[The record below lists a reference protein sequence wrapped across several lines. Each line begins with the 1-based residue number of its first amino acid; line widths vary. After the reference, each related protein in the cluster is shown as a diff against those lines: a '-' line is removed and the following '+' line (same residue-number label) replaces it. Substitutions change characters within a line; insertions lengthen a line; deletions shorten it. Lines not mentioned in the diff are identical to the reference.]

1 MNMRM
6 KTKSE
11 MAQQPQL
18 VGTTSSW
25 RRWLQMVAATVMTAV
40 ALLVPQQ
47 AWADLETTIIEG
59 KTFYVLRSSSDWDEF
74 RQKVENAR
82 GNAEVNAIM
91 AADFSIS
98 NPAGPDSDYPFM
110 GIFDGNGHTL
120 NANISVS
127 DYGGVFGFVK
137 NATIRNLHV
146 TGSIESND
154 NASGL
159 AGYSK
164 GSTIAI
170 SNCRVSAMIKSAKDA
185 GGLINGV
192 WGTRSTITN
201 CLFDGKLIG
210 TSLGAAFVATVS
222 WSTPV
227 VMTNCLEKGTYEGFT
242 GVGLCCDT
250 SIPFPPNQ
258 GSNNWAYRTGLAQDV
273 GSMMNS
279 ELVMKLGSD
288 NWVESNNQV
297 VPKGSM
303 PLTDVEFETY
313 DIVPGTNKG
322 EEGMLKIPFSCT
334 KAVTWVSG
342 TYTDENGNTKTIA
355 GTALPKNTFAGFI
368 MIPATEQHK
377 NLKLN
382 ATLVNG
388 LTVLGHEVKDDKTM
402 HYPRNLTAEVLRFH
416 THGVLTDAGAVE
428 LKWEVK
434 DPDYDDVVEGD
445 QFLVMRSLTGQDA
458 DLQTIGTMMLE
469 SNQANY
475 TYKDSTLTS
484 ALTTELL
491 HGSGDLTV
499 KYMVVRGSAQQLWGL
514 SNNAAVATASCPLN
528 MLHLLRI
535 KDYTAQWADTIA
547 RTVSVKWQYANEN
560 GAVWDDRAQLKMLV
574 SATNRDGAAIDST
587 TYVLTADEM
596 TALAKTIQLSRSCV
610 NYKIELM
617 VDTAQSPLSRERQ
630 GYMAIRTADDWTAF
644 CEKVEAAK
652 GASRVNASLEA
663 DITVSKVA
671 GHTADEAYCGVF
683 EGNGHTLNVNIDDN
697 AQNTSLFSHVK
708 DATILDLH
716 VTGNVISGGKFASGL
731 AACVDANGSLIV
743 ENCRVSTTVTSRVN
757 GDATNGGFLGIVRGG
772 SNITIRNCVFDGSFE
787 GANCHSNGG
796 FIGWIDTGT
805 TATIENCLFSPTAI
819 NTKVDNCA
827 TWTRGTAST
836 VTNCHATKLYSFA
849 SGEHDGVFYISSAAD
864 WSTFVNKVKAAGGNS
879 DVNAILNA
887 DITVSEIVG
896 KQDGQYYRGTFDG
909 NGHTINANISSDENL
924 SALFHGTISNT
935 TIRNLKVTGSI
946 KGRNEI
952 GAIVGFIPSGAY
964 DRHLTIENCH
974 VSAHI
979 TTTHRYAGG
988 FLGLNGTNWVT
999 INNCLFDGTIDN
1011 TSNEYYRYGAAFIS
1025 ISAGTNIANCLENG
1039 NYINCTNTGAYFNT
1053 YSQAAGGTNCWTYK
1067 TSGWSEMNHV
1077 GGKTAEELVAALG
1090 SNNWHVVNNKVVPV
1104 MTTIQYSGFGN
1115 VAGKTADEII
1125 ALLGDKWT
1133 KDSDGNVVP
1142 LMDFNKQADVVTE
1155 PELPSF
1161 YYENL
1166 GHIDR
1171 QSLQVQTLPTSA
1183 LLTWANETDE
1193 PVDYYEVWRKDKS
1206 ASNAE
1211 ENGGWKLLKSQ
1222 ITEMQYEDKQ
1232 TSPVHQYI
1240 YKVRG
1245 VTSCEGD
1252 HYDETE
1258 EVDGMCYQTA
1268 SVEGH
1273 LRFLDG
1279 TGIPGK
1285 KVVTT
1290 VNKQEVSST
1299 TDESGYFRLSNLP
1312 YVNSSE
1318 TSYQLSV
1325 VGIMNQEPLT
1335 VSFGTAPGDNVVK
1348 NRVIEVKNSVKLSGN
1363 VTYEGTS
1370 IPVQGVS
1377 FKVDGYEVHSAS
1389 GRVTTNH
1396 EGKFAFRILPG
1407 DHDSIQAVK
1416 DGHVFSRN
1424 GFYHQ
1429 EDNDSDTQKAYN
1441 ITIDNAEV
1449 KFYDQTRVK
1458 LIGRIVGGKT
1468 EGEKPLGNALSK
1480 NNLGDDLQMVF
1491 TLEGDNASRL
1501 VFDINDRN
1509 KTTRDEVFL
1518 HEQANNN
1525 DKKYEYK
1532 TKVHTTINR
1541 MVVTPDPYTGEY
1553 EVLLPPVKW
1562 KIQQITAKGYPTL
1575 FQDGQVGDVLD
1586 LTDSITLHIDTLK
1599 GAWETVGYGQ
1609 KKDKVV
1615 EKYHAKYSRIYHSP
1629 VLIEYK
1635 QQGFANFDFFGDQYY
1650 SFKNISGD
1658 KEKLTLAYGTRK
1670 QNWPK
1675 GKRDSLDTKY
1685 TFGYPVFSIDKKY
1698 PLWISASEK
1707 YYYNNNVK
1715 SDTVDVVSLP
1725 GGLVTIHNGMVDA
1738 LHRDTV
1744 RLDSLG
1750 QGTYVMDI
1758 AQKPYLLTGK
1768 DALQTMTMTLLMD
1781 GTHYEAEPLK
1791 GYVLQVKRATGAK
1804 DILSYSTP
1812 QLLDVLRDPPG
1823 GKSKATLSKGS
1834 TLKYTYTMD
1843 MKWSAGLSINLGIG
1857 TGLNTFTGVVAAPM
1871 GVGGVGGFDN
1881 GTENHVNTS
1890 IDLVWSGSGQRA
1902 FTYTMTAK
1910 EDISTSADPMLIGAD
1925 GDLYIGV
1932 NQNIVVSPATAIRAI
1947 PDSVFRLI
1955 GGQLASGRTVEIAQ
1969 GLDNNNKLLHLVR
1982 DEVVTYGPVLNSTF
1996 IHSQHYIM
2004 KQLLPELTEQIR
2016 SLMFTGTESEA
2027 QAQANA
2033 TNKPVYLSL
2042 VDKDNEDFGT
2052 KYKMI
2057 LPPEADPA
2065 TVDEVARYQQ
2075 TMVKWVEMI
2084 AQNEREKLSVG
2095 SSDLVKNFDV
2105 DGASAL
2111 NYSETF
2117 QSDYSLTNSFV
2128 SPITAGTAGYFDNSA
2143 GDGLAGAAAIVG
2155 PVVAKLLGSILKGSA
2170 GKKDKG
2176 AEGMSVNIECV
2187 GFVFKFGLVPAVSFG
2202 VTPKD
2207 TKTKSYSRTESFAI
2221 SMDRRSHLNFD
2232 VYRVKSMVDNL
2243 ESSNE
2248 LDVFY
2253 NNNFNNLTD
2262 YNIDHMKAGIDVRNF
2277 SYPRSFVYRTRG
2289 GATCRPWE
2297 GERKTLFHQE
2307 STILDERTKKI
2318 ENPVIKMDRQSLSGV
2333 PFGEPARFKLYL
2345 TNESEQPEIAHP
2357 FFNLYQN
2364 EKANPDG
2371 AKMMIDGMP
2380 LTGNMRTI
2388 EVHPGQVTE
2397 KTLEVYAGE
2406 KFDYEGLKIGLISL
2420 DDVNTYQEVA
2430 FDVHY
2435 LHTAGNITITTPGDK
2450 WIMNCDA
2457 PFEEGKG
2464 WYLPVVIGGFDKNQ
2478 HNFDHIEFQY
2488 KETTR
2493 GDDYWT
2499 NLCGYYA
2506 DSTLYRAASGTK
2518 AMIPENGNI
2527 VTRFFGEG
2535 QVMEK
2540 GYDLRAVLFCRNGNA
2555 FLTSESKVLSGV
2567 KDTRRPQLFGSP
2579 EPKSGILWAGDNII
2593 FDFSEDIEYNYLQA
2607 TTNFDVVGETNETAI
2622 QEAPSLQF
2630 TGNGYARSQANR
2642 NFSNKN
2648 VTIEM
2653 MIKPDESDT
2662 AMPIFSHGTEGR
2674 HLQLWLRADK
2684 YLSVVIENGDKPY
2697 IFQSDK
2703 PLKGTGFQRV
2713 ALVLDKERKQVMLY
2727 GDSLIGRW
2735 DSVSYNGYGP
2745 LVFGYAYT
2753 INSGQDFY
2761 YKGRMLQAR
2770 LWYRALDL
2778 ATLNRYGNKLLTGYE
2793 LGLADYYPM
2802 NDGRGNEAK
2811 DLSQGAHLMLH
2822 GASWAQPEGMSLKID
2837 ANETRKAGQFKGLRL
2852 RHDLFQRDDEQD
2864 YTLMFWFKT
2873 AQENGTL
2880 LANGSGHADEEGAAS
2895 KFFIGFEGHT
2905 LLYRTNG
2912 REFALGDILC
2922 DNNWHHYAMT
2932 VNRSRNVATIY
2943 IDNEAKAQFATDSL
2957 GGMVGTRFYLGNMVW
2972 QKKGQPEVLQDNAL
2986 TGHIDGLALFEQALP
3001 TTLIKR
3007 YATKS
3012 PGGEERGLLVY
3023 MDFAR
3028 QEQQQVGGLALQPN
3042 ALSQVV
3048 KRDNNGNDTG
3058 KRDSVF
3064 VNPVSDIL
3072 AHIDPTIGAPV
3083 QAYEKLRKLNFS
3095 FVGRDNQLMVNIDEQ
3110 DTRINKRNVYVTLN
3124 SIPDKNGNFMGSPVT
3139 ESFYVNRNPLNWY
3152 LFGKKRKLTIQAG
3165 QDFNV
3170 NATILNEGGKAHTYT
3185 IENLPNWLTVD
3196 KMSDVVDPQSDD
3208 EITFTISKNLEPGF
3222 YDQIIYLT
3230 DEEDMTDPMYLE
3242 LTVEG
3247 QKPEWA
3253 VAQDMKRYSMN
3264 IVAQVYV
3271 GNTLV
3276 TDARDMVGVFDEDG
3290 RCMGVSAVKNEA
3302 SSNRSLLFM
3311 TVYNDTTET
3320 TRLFFRL
3327 WHAATGKTMLLSSSQ
3342 TIDFGDQAIVGTVN
3356 DPVHLRAD
3364 DMYMQKIALAN
3375 GWNWVSFN
3383 VYNAKFENLSKVLSG
3398 FNWQE
3403 GDMLTEDTE
3412 GLTLVYK
3419 GKKWISS
3426 TGANVK
3432 DIALSQRHCYRV
3444 MVQNTHEIDIWG
3456 RAYESLK
3463 DRTVTVAKGWNSIGY
3478 TPLVNLPVTTALTDY
3493 FDEATPGDVVKNQH
3507 EFAMFVAD
3515 GKGSGEWMGN
3525 LEYMK
3530 PGEGY
3535 MFYRQKKDTVSFA
3548 YPFYE
3553 PGTAFIDYSRAPKR
3567 AVHFAT
3573 TMTVVAEATGI
3584 ALEEG
3589 DRLVAYAG
3597 GEQVGEATA
3606 APLLSPLGG
3615 KTQSGTSSTQSGT
3628 SSPSQS
3634 GTSSPLGGT
3643 VGGSLFYLSIAGDVE
3658 APLSF
3663 AIIRDGETIA
3673 TTGEMMTYEANGIS
3687 GSPAQPTQISFV
3699 KTDKLP
3705 QQGWYTLDGIKLP
3718 TAPKRSGVYLYNG
3731 KKQVIQ

>member
-1 MNMRM
+1 MNTNTQ
-6 KTKSE
+6 TKREPKGS
-11 MAQQPQL
+11 
-18 VGTTSSW
+18 TSSCL
-25 RRWLQMVAATVMTAV
+25 RLLHMAAIMVVMTV
-40 ALLVPQQ
+40 GMFMPQG
-47 AWADLETTIIEG
+47 AWADLEIADIEG
-59 KTFYVLRSSSDWDEF
+59 KNFYVLRSSSDWDEF
-74 RQKVENAR
+74 RQKVENAK

-98 NPAGPDSDYPFM
+98 NPAGPDSGHPFM

-120 NANISVS
+120 NANISVNS
-127 DYGGVFGFVK
+127 YGGVFGFAK
-137 NATIRNLHV
+137 NATIRNLHL
-146 TGSIESND
+146 TGSIESNG
-154 NASGL
+154 NAAGL
-159 AGYSK
+159 AGYTN
-164 GSTIAI
+164 GGTTITI
-170 SNCRVSAMIKSAKDA
+170 SNCRVSAIIKSATHA
-185 GGLINGV
+185 GGLIDGV
-192 WGTRSTITN
+192 WGARPTITN

-227 VMTNCLEKGTYEGFT
+227 VMTNCLEKGTYEGFK
-242 GVGLCCDT
+242 GVGLCCDE
-250 SIPFPPNQ
+250 SIPFSPNQ

-279 ELVMKLGSD
+279 DLVMKLGADNWTESD
-288 NWVESNNQV
+288 NKV
-297 VPKGSM
+297 VPIGSM
-303 PLTDVEFETY
+303 HPDDINFETY
-313 DIVPGTNKG
+313 TIVPGTAKG
-322 EEGMLKIPFSCT
+322 EEGMLKIPFSCA
-334 KAVTWVSG
+334 KAVTWISG
-342 TYTDENGNTKTIA
+342 TYTDEDGNAKTIV
-355 GTALPKNTFAGFI
+355 GRSLPKNTYAGFI

-382 ATLVNG
+382 AKLING
-388 LTVLGHEVKDDKTM
+388 FTVLGHEVEDDKTM
-402 HYPRNLTAEVLRFH
+402 HNPRNLTAEVLRFH

-434 DPDYDDVVEGD
+434 DPDYADVVEGD

-469 SNQANY
+469 SDQANY
-475 TYKDSTLTS
+475 TYKDSTLIS
-484 ALTTELL
+484 ALTAEQLKG
-491 HGSGDLTV
+491 GSV
-499 KYMVVRGSAQQLWGL
+499 KPKYVVVRGSAQQLWGL
-514 SNNAAVATASCPLN
+514 SNNVASASVSATLSD
-528 MLHLLRI
+528 LHLLNI
-535 KDYTAQWADTIA
+535 ADYTAKWENQTA
-547 RTVSVKWQYANEN
+547 RSINVSWQYGEET
-560 GAVWDDRAQLKMLV
+560 GAVWGNRAQLQMLIT
-574 SATNRDGAAIDST
+574 STNRDGAAVDST
-587 TYVLTADEM
+587 TYVLTADEL
-596 TALAKTIQLSRSCV
+596 TACKKVVQLSRSCV
-610 NYKIELM
+610 NYKIEFLEAGNDSPFHASET
-617 VDTAQSPLSRERQ
+617 VFIYTA
-630 GYMAIRTADDWTAF
+630 ADWQTFAD
-644 CEKVEAAK
+644 KVANAK
-652 GASRVNASLEA
+652 GAYRVNAYLMA
-663 DITVSKVA
+663 DITIDKMA
-671 GHTADEAYCGVF
+671 GTTSEEAFNGSF
-683 EGNGHTLNVNIDDN
+683 EGNGHTLNLNISNN
-697 AQNTSLFSHVK
+697 AQYSAPFVHVK
-708 DATILDLH
+708 NATIRNLN
-716 VTGNVISGGKFASGL
+716 VTGNVTSDNKFTAGMVATL
-731 AACVDANGSLIV
+731 DHNGYLLI
-743 ENCRVSTTVTSRVN
+743 ENSRVSATITSSIS
-757 GDATNGGFLGIVRGG
+757 GDATNGGFVAYVRTGAG
-772 SNITIRNCVFDGSFE
+772 VILRNCRFDGSFE

-796 FIGWIDTGT
+796 FVGYMDSGCQT
-805 TATIENCLFSPTAI
+805 TVTNGLFAPTAI
-819 NTKVDNCA
+819 NTKYDNCQ
-827 TWTRGTAST
+827 TWSRVGGTSKLT
-836 VTNCHATKLYSFA
+836 VTNSYCTKKYSVIPDNYFCITDEA
-849 SGEHDGVFYISSAAD
+849 SWDAFRE
-864 WSTFVNKVKAAGGNS
+864 KVEQAGGNS
-879 DVNAILNA
+879 DVNAILLA
-887 DITVSEIVG
+887 DITVTKMVG
-896 KQDGQYYRGTFDG
+896 YADSPYRGTFDG
-909 NGHTINANISSDENL
+909 NGHTLALDIKTDDITAGIFQRTSVCTIKNLHVTGNVETTYARASAGALIGQARRGTANI
-924 SALFHGTISNT
+924 T
-935 TIRNLKVTGSI
+935 
-946 KGRNEI
+946 
-952 GAIVGFIPSGAY
+952 
-964 DRHLTIENCH
+964 NCH
-974 VSAHI
+974 VSATI
-979 TTTHRYAGG
+979 KTYFAGG
-988 FLGLNGTNWVT
+988 LIGKSYDNCVCV
-999 INNCLFDGTIDN
+999 ISNCLFDGKLIGTEDIIKGNGSPYIGGGD
-1011 TSNEYYRYGAAFIS
+1011 SGQYMIS
-1025 ISAGTNIANCLENG
+1025 NCLEKGSYENLEMKTIW
-1039 NYINCTNTGAYFNT
+1039 NFTNF
-1053 YSQAAGGTNCWTYK
+1053 
-1067 TSGWSEMNHV
+1067 
-1077 GGKTAEELVAALG
+1077 G
-1090 SNNWHVVNNKVVPV
+1090 SNNWSYNGLKGSNNVGAMSVSELVEQLGNTNWRVSNGAVVPI
-1104 MTTIQYSGFGN
+1104 MHIQAAAGN
-1115 VAGKTADEII
+1115 VADKTADEIV
-1125 ALLGDKWT
+1125 ALLGNRWT
-1133 KDSDGNVVP
+1133 KDASGNPVP
-1142 LMDFNKQADVVTE
+1142 KMEKKMSLDIPT
-1155 PELPSF
+1155 F

-1166 GHIDR
+1166 GHID
-1171 QSLQVQTLPTSA
+1171 QKSLQVQTLPTSA

-1206 ASNAE
+1206 ASDAE

-1245 VTSCEGD
+1245 VTSCEGN

-1424 GFYHQ
+1424 GFYHAK
-1429 EDNDSDTQKAYN
+1429 DNDPDTQKAYN

-1449 KFYDQTRVK
+1449 KFYDKTRVK
-1458 LIGRIVGGKT
+1458 LIGRVVGGKT

-1609 KKDKVV
+1609 KKNKVV
-1615 EKYHAKYSRIYHSP
+1615 EKYYAKYSRIYHSP

-1881 GTENHVNTS
+1881 GTENHVDTS

-2033 TNKPVYLSL
+2033 TKKPVYLSL

-2057 LPPEADPA
+2057 LPPEASPE

-2176 AEGMSVNIECV
+2176 AGRDGVTVSIECV

-2307 STILDERTKKI
+2307 STTLDERTKKI

-2357 FFNLYQN
+2357 FFNIYQN

-2457 PFEEGKG
+2457 PFEEGMG

-2493 GDDYWT
+2493 GDDYWA

-2535 QVMEK
+2535 TVMEK

-2579 EPKSGILWAGDNII
+2579 EPKSGILWAGSNII

-2653 MIKPDESDT
+2653 MIKPDESDK

-2674 HLQLWLRADK
+2674 YLQLWLRADK
-2684 YLSVVIENGDKPY
+2684 HLSVVIENGDRPY

-2727 GDSLIGRW
+2727 GDELIGKW

-2745 LVFGYAYT
+2745 LVFGYAST

-2837 ANETRKAGQFKGLRL
+2837 ANETRKAGQLKGLRL

-2905 LLYRTNG
+2905 LKYRSNG

-2943 IDNEAKAQFATDSL
+2943 VDNEAKAQFATDSL

-2972 QKKGQPEVLQDNAL
+2972 QKKGKSEVLQDNAL

-3028 QEQQQVGGLALQPN
+3028 QEQQQAGGLALQPN

-3048 KRDNNGNDTG
+3048 KRDNNGNDNG

-3064 VNPVSDIL
+3064 VNPVSEIL

-3152 LFGKKRKLTIQAG
+3152 LLGKKRKLTIQAG

-3170 NATILNEGGKAHTYT
+3170 KATILNEGGKAHTYR

-3302 SSNRSLLFM
+3302 ISNRSLLFM

-3327 WHAATGKTMLLSSSQ
+3327 WHAATGKTMLLSPSQ
-3342 TIDFGDQAIVGTVN
+3342 IIDFGDQAIVGTVN

-3364 DMYMQKIALAN
+3364 DMYMQKIDLAK

-3383 VYNAKFENLSKVLSG
+3383 VFNAKFENLSKVLSG

-3403 GDMLTEDTE
+3403 GDILTEDTE

-3426 TGANVK
+3426 TGANIK

-3444 MVQNTHEIDIWG
+3444 MVQNPHEIDIWG
-3456 RAYESLK
+3456 RAFESLK

-3507 EFAMFVAD
+3507 EFAMFVTD

-3535 MFYRQKKDTVSFA
+3535 MFYRQKEDTVSFA

-3567 AVHFAT
+3567 AVRFAT

-3597 GEQVGEATA
+3597 GEEVGEAVLYSAIHSQNTQQPSLTQQQ
-3606 APLLSPLGG
+3606 PL
-3615 KTQSGTSSTQSGT
+3615 
-3628 SSPSQS
+3628 
-3634 GTSSPLGGT
+3634 
-3643 VGGSLFYLSIAGDVE
+3643 FFLSIAGDVE

-3663 AIIRDGETIA
+3663 AIIRDGETTA

>member
-1 MNMRM
+1 MNTNTQA
-6 KTKSE
+6 KQVPKGS
-11 MAQQPQL
+11 
-18 VGTTSSW
+18 TSSCL
-25 RRWLQMVAATVMTAV
+25 RLLHMAAIMVVMTV
-40 ALLVPQQ
+40 GMFMPQG
-47 AWADLETTIIEG
+47 AWAADESELNKVYLED
-59 KTFYVLRSSSDWDEF
+59 KSYYVISSNDDWLKF
-74 RQKVENAR
+74 RELVKKAA
-82 GNAEVNAIM
+82 GAKEVNAILD
-91 AADFSIS
+91 ADITVSEPVGLS
-98 NPAGPDSDYPFM
+98 NWPYRGTFH
-110 GIFDGNGHTL
+110 GNGHTVTL
-120 NANISVS
+120 NIDWGNEDYAAMFPIVKDVTVRDVYINGNVKGGQHTATIVGLALGKTTITIERIRVDTRVATTKQYAGGFIGHCGNADVFVNDGMSYGYINSSGSGEKIAGSIIGWGHNGGSWTMHRVFEYVSFGSEINHAGFSYWNAAGEGGYDRCVWGYNGNSTLCLSYHNWGEMRSDCKNISTWQVPDRMNAEKEGSWIEDNTVHPVMEVYKPEVS
-127 DYGGVFGFVK
+127 F
-137 NATIRNLHV
+137 
-146 TGSIESND
+146 E
-154 NASGL
+154 
-159 AGYSK
+159 
-164 GSTIAI
+164 
-170 SNCRVSAMIKSAKDA
+170 
-185 GGLINGV
+185 
-192 WGTRSTITN
+192 
-201 CLFDGKLIG
+201 
-210 TSLGAAFVATVS
+210 
-222 WSTPV
+222 P
-227 VMTNCLEKGTYEGFT
+227 YE
-242 GVGLCCDT
+242 
-250 SIPFPPNQ
+250 
-258 GSNNWAYRTGLAQDV
+258 
-273 GSMMNS
+273 M
-279 ELVMKLGSD
+279 
-288 NWVESNNQV
+288 
-297 VPKGSM
+297 
-303 PLTDVEFETY
+303 
-313 DIVPGTNKG
+313 VPGTKSG
-322 EEGMLKIPFSCT
+322 EEGMLKIPFSCNQ
-334 KAVTWVSG
+334 AVKWIDAS
-342 TYTDENGNTKTIA
+342 YTDEDGNTKSLERT
-355 GTALPKNTFAGFI
+355 TLPKNTYAGFI
-368 MIPATEQHK
+368 MVPATEAHK
-377 NLKLN
+377 NLKF
-382 ATLVNG
+382 
-388 LTVLGHEVKDDKTM
+388 EVKLYVGSLSVVYNAKDDAVM
-402 HYPRNLTAEVLRFH
+402 HNPRLLRADMLGLNTLQQEGGKANLA
-416 THGVLTDAGAVE
+416 DAGAVQ
-428 LKWEVK
+428 LRWMTKAPK
-434 DPDYDDVVEGD
+434 QKDVVSSD
-445 QFLVMRSLTGQDA
+445 QFTVLRSLSGKVEDFEAIGSVILSEQD
-458 DLQTIGTMMLE
+458 
-469 SNQANY
+469 SVYN
-475 TYKDSTLTS
+475 YKDSTLIGQ
-484 ALTTELL
+484 LTADMIDKSLGIPL
-491 HGSGDLTV
+491 V
-499 KYMVVRGSAQQLWGL
+499 RYCVVRGATQQLWGL
-514 SNNAAVATASCPLN
+514 SHNPAAAFAQPQMATLELLKPKAAKAEWSDKTERKVKVTWTYEPNDQSHNYVWDSRAEMRLEVMTYRSDGSPIDTIRRVLSDDQIQAGAMELALNRSCASYKMNLVAETKESPIGKGQGEIFVAINSLE
-528 MLHLLRI
+528 
-535 KDYTAQWADTIA
+535 DYTTYATKVYKKGNGTIA
-547 RTVSVKWQYANEN
+547 K
-560 GAVWDDRAQLKMLV
+560 
-574 SATNRDGAAIDST
+574 AIPNAI
-587 TYVLTADEM
+587 LTADIS
-596 TALAKTIQLSRSCV
+596 LV
-610 NYKIELM
+610 NDADATHYL
-617 VDTAQSPLSRERQ
+617 
-630 GYMAIRTADDWTAF
+630 GYNFGTGPGKPF
-644 CEKVEAAK
+644 S
-652 GASRVNASLEA
+652 GN
-663 DITVSKVA
+663 
-671 GHTADEAYCGVF
+671 F
-683 EGNGHTLNVNIDDN
+683 NGNGHTLTIYFPDADN
-697 AQNTSLFSHVK
+697 LPGMAPIMHAANGAVICNLTTSGVMKPNQLY
-708 DATILDLH
+708 
-716 VTGNVISGGKFASGL
+716 ASGIVGY
-731 AACVDANGSLIV
+731 VDEGMVFI
-743 ENCRVSTTVTSRVN
+743 ENCRSVMAIQTKLERTKAAVGGVAGYCAAGASLMVSNTLSAYGFGPSNVN
-757 GDATNGGFLGIVRGG
+757 VGSVSGFVGECGNNAFTLISNSYERRSADYASLSGDYGKCYSFVG
-772 SNITIRNCVFDGSFE
+772 SNDV
-787 GANCHSNGG
+787 
-796 FIGWIDTGT
+796 
-805 TATIENCLFSPTAI
+805 L
-819 NTKVDNCA
+819 NTV
-827 TWTRGTAST
+827 
-836 VTNCHATKLYSFA
+836 V
-849 SGEHDGVFYISSAAD
+849 
-864 WSTFVNKVKAAGGNS
+864 
-879 DVNAILNA
+879 
-887 DITVSEIVG
+887 
-896 KQDGQYYRGTFDG
+896 QD
-909 NGHTINANISSDENL
+909 S
-924 SALFHGTISNT
+924 
-935 TIRNLKVTGSI
+935 
-946 KGRNEI
+946 
-952 GAIVGFIPSGAY
+952 
-964 DRHLTIENCH
+964 
-974 VSAHI
+974 
-979 TTTHRYAGG
+979 
-988 FLGLNGTNWVT
+988 W
-999 INNCLFDGTIDN
+999 
-1011 TSNEYYRYGAAFIS
+1011 
-1025 ISAGTNIANCLENG
+1025 
-1039 NYINCTNTGAYFNT
+1039 
-1053 YSQAAGGTNCWTYK
+1053 YK
-1067 TSGWSEMNHV
+1067 TGYDVYQGKRSDNSPDNWGWRDGYPAVEQ
-1077 GGKTAEELVAALG
+1077 KQFT
-1090 SNNWHVVNNKVVPV
+1090 K
-1104 MTTIQYSGFGN
+1104 
-1115 VAGKTADEII
+1115 ADTLHRIEVTLP
-1125 ALLGDKWT
+1125 ADK
-1133 KDSDGNVVP
+1133 
-1142 LMDFNKQADVVTE
+1142 
-1155 PELPSF
+1155 F

-1166 GHIDR
+1166 GHID
-1171 QSLQVQTLPTSA
+1171 QKSLQVQTLPTSA

-1206 ASNAE
+1206 SSNAE

-1245 VTSCEGD
+1245 VTSCEGN

-1285 KVVTT
+1285 KVVTK
-1290 VNKQEVSST
+1290 VNNQEVSST

-1325 VGIMNQEPLT
+1325 EGIMNQEPLT

-1348 NRVIEVKNSVKLSGN
+1348 NRVIEVKNSVKLSGY

-1424 GFYHQ
+1424 GFYH
-1429 EDNDSDTQKAYN
+1429 EKDNDPDTQKAYN

-1458 LIGRIVGGKT
+1458 LIGRVVGGKT

-1501 VFDINDRN
+1501 VFDINDRK

-1725 GGLVTIHNGMVDA
+1725 GGLVTIHNGMVGA

-1871 GVGGVGGFDN
+1871 GVGGVAGFDN

-1910 EDISTSADPMLIGAD
+1910 EDISTSADPVLIGAD

-2057 LPPEADPA
+2057 LPPEASPE

-2170 GKKDKG
+2170 GKKDTG
-2176 AEGMSVNIECV
+2176 AGRDGVSVSIECV

-2297 GERKTLFHQE
+2297 GERKTLFHEE
-2307 STILDERTKKI
+2307 STTLDERTKKI

-2357 FFNLYQN
+2357 FFNLYQK
-2364 EKANPDG
+2364 ETANPDG

-2457 PFEEGKG
+2457 PFEEGMG

-2579 EPKSGILWAGDNII
+2579 EPKSGILWAGSNII
-2593 FDFSEDIEYNYLQA
+2593 FDFSEDIEHNYLQA

-2674 HLQLWLRADK
+2674 YLQLWLRADK
-2684 YLSVVIENGDKPY
+2684 HLSVVIENGDRPY
-2697 IFQSDK
+2697 VFQSDK

-2727 GDSLIGRW
+2727 GDELIGKW

-2745 LVFGYAYT
+2745 LVFGYAST

-2793 LGLADYYPM
+2793 LGLVDYYPM

-2905 LLYRTNG
+2905 LKYRSNG

-2943 IDNEAKAQFATDSL
+2943 VDNEAKAQFATDSL

-2986 TGHIDGLALFEQALP
+2986 TGYIDGLALFEQALP

-3028 QEQQQVGGLALQPN
+3028 QEQQQAGGLALEPN

-3048 KRDNNGNDTG
+3048 KRDNDGNDTG

-3064 VNPVSDIL
+3064 VNPVSEIL

-3124 SIPDKNGNFMGSPVT
+3124 SIPDKNGNFMASPAT
-3139 ESFYVNRNPLNWY
+3139 ECFFVDRNPLNWY

-3196 KMSDVVDPQSDD
+3196 KMSDVVDAQSDD

-3230 DEEDMTDPMYLE
+3230 DEEGMTDPMYLE

-3276 TDARDMVGVFDEDG
+3276 TDARDIVGVFDEDG

-3320 TRLFFRL
+3320 TQLFFRL
-3327 WHAATGKTMLLSSSQ
+3327 WHAATGKTMLLSPSQ
-3342 TIDFGDQAIVGTVN
+3342 IIDFGDQAIVGTVD

-3364 DMYMQKIALAN
+3364 DMYMQKIDLAK

-3383 VYNAKFENLSKVLSG
+3383 VFNAKFENLSKVLSG

-3426 TGANVK
+3426 TGANIK

-3456 RAYESLK
+3456 RAFESLK

-3507 EFAMFVAD
+3507 DFAMFVAD

-3567 AVHFAT
+3567 AVRFAT

-3597 GEQVGEATA
+3597 GEEVGEAVLYSAIHSQNTQQPSLTQQQ
-3606 APLLSPLGG
+3606 PL
-3615 KTQSGTSSTQSGT
+3615 
-3628 SSPSQS
+3628 
-3634 GTSSPLGGT
+3634 
-3643 VGGSLFYLSIAGDVE
+3643 FFLSIAGDVE

-3663 AIIRDGETIA
+3663 AIIRDGETTA

-3699 KTDKLP
+3699 RTDKLP